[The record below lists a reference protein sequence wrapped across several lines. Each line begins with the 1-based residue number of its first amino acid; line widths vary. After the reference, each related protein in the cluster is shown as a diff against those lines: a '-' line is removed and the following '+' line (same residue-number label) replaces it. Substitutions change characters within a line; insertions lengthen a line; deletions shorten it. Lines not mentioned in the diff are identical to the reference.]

1 MAASLKKRIA
11 DLKEADS
18 DEDNEMRDA
27 EQAVPGSSS
36 EPLPK
41 GEGKVSLKDK
51 IKGGAMFREVV
62 LAKLKDERQKKEALE
77 VDQELEKEARRRSF
91 NS

>member
-1 MAASLKKRIA
+1 MA

-18 DEDNEMRDA
+18 DDDNEMRDA
-27 EQAVPGSSS
+27 EQAIPGSSS
-36 EPLPK
+36 ESAAARS
-41 GEGKVSLKDK
+41 EGKVSLKEK
-51 IKGGAMFREVV
+51 IKDGALFREVV